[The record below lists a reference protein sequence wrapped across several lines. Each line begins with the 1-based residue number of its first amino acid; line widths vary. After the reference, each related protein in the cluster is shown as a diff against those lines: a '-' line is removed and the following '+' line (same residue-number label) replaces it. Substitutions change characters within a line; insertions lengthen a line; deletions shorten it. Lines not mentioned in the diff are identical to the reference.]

1 MKKLII
7 SIVMVILSTSISFAQ
22 YTHPEECHYRLI
34 IETDTYI
41 SGCKSV
47 KVGDIRITYKSGI
60 YKAYPSDTVCN
71 KEYEGLGNLLY
82 DMKILLNR
90 LAKEKEYNDVDYII
104 RIKNITNEGFETFDH
119 FHTEKFFCLLS
130 KKYIKEQINEI
141 LERIKQREFNFFESE
156 RLNLHIKYVDKR
168 TTDGKLIYTDGKDEY
183 IFDEKKLTF
192 KKRENKKQ
200 L

>member
-1 MKKLII
+1 MKKVLI
-7 SIVMVILSTSISFAQ
+7 IVMVMLSTSISFAQ

-41 SGCKSV
+41 SGCKTV

-71 KEYEGLGNLLY
+71 KEYKGLGNLLY

-104 RIKNITNEGFETFDH
+104 RIKNITNELVETFDY
-119 FHTEKFFCLLS
+119 FHTENFFWILS

-141 LERIKQREFNFFESE
+141 LERSKQSEFEYFESK

-192 KKRENKKQ
+192 KKREKKKQ